1 MTALSELLWQ
11 ARSGASVSIALP
23 PTQERGSALA
33 HEQLMRGCTFVSV
46 TSKEALQVR
55 GYGSQLHL
63 ADDNAIRCI
72 LGRLTPSPQ
81 CRGIRESFLKGEG

>member
-55 GYGSQLHL
+55 GLAPSCTLPMIMPAGVFTASLHL
-63 ADDNAIRCI
+63 LHSVEAL
-72 LGRLTPSPQ
+72 LG
-81 CRGIRESFLKGEG
+81 SFLEGDG